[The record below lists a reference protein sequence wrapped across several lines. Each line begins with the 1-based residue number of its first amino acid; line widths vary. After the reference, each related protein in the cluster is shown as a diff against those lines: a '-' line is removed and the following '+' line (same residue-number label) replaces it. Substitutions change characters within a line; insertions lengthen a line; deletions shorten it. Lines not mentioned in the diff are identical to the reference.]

1 MTDAMTGPGA
11 EGAPRDGKPRGR
23 ATRPATPPGHDPA
36 TDAPSVAPHAERPE
50 GPTTAIRDK
59 ARGTAP
65 VEPDTRTRDGDA
77 ARGAATAGSDTAR
90 GSDTVRGGMGSGVG
104 TAPGEAGGVGRPG
117 GLGGLDG
124 ETAAGRDSAP
134 GRAGSPGPAV
144 TRDQADAHGDR
155 TGTHGEPGG
164 TRGREAH
171 DGSGAL
177 GASEAGAGA
186 GAGGH
191 GSGLLPR
198 DECDKLSQQLQHAVA
213 GFVDGPRDSV
223 AEADHVLEEAA
234 ARLTEAVTQRR
245 RTLRGA
251 WQSTD
256 GVDAGTPATS
266 TDTEQLRLALRDYRE
281 LADRLL
287 RL

>member
-36 TDAPSVAPHAERPE
+36 TDAPTATPHAERPE
-50 GPTTAIRDK
+50 GPTTTIRDK
-59 ARGTAP
+59 ARDTAP
-65 VEPDTRTRDGDA
+65 AEPDVRTTRAGDTA
-77 ARGAATAGSDTAR
+77 HRGDTAR
-90 GSDTVRGGMGSGVG
+90 GGLGSGADT
-104 TAPGEAGGVGRPG
+104 TAGRTDGVGRTG
-117 GLGGLDG
+117 GQGGSGGLDG
-124 ETAAGRDSAP
+124 SGGLGSETTAGRDSAS
-134 GRAGSPGPAV
+134 GRAGSPGQAV
-144 TRDQADAHGDR
+144 IRDQTGDHADR
-155 TGTHGEPGG
+155 VG
-164 TRGREAH
+164 TRGET
-171 DGSGAL
+171 
-177 GASEAGAGA
+177 
-186 GAGGH
+186 GGH
-191 GSGLLPR
+191 GSPLLPR
-198 DECDKLSQQLQHAVA
+198 DECEKLSQQLHHAVA

-234 ARLTEAVTQRR
+234 ARFTEAVTQRR

-251 WQSTD
+251 WHSTD
-256 GVDAGTPATS
+256 GDDGGKPATS

>member
-23 ATRPATPPGHDPA
+23 ATRPATPPGLDPA
-36 TDAPSVAPHAERPE
+36 KDAPSTAPHAERPE

-59 ARGTAP
+59 ARGTSP
-65 VEPDTRTRDGDA
+65 VEPDTRTREADA
-77 ARGAATAGSDTAR
+77 ARGATTADRDTAR
-90 GSDTVRGGMGSGVG
+90 GSDTARGGMGSGAD
-104 TAPGEAGGVGRPG
+104 TAPGEAGGVGGPG
-117 GLGGLDG
+117 GFGG
-124 ETAAGRDSAP
+124 ETAAGRDSSP

-144 TRDQADAHGDR
+144 TRDQADAAHGDR
-155 TGTHGEPGG
+155 TGTRGEPDGI
-164 TRGREAH
+164 RGREAH

-177 GASEAGAGA
+177 GASDA

-191 GSGLLPR
+191 GSRLLPR
-198 DECDKLSQQLQHAVA
+198 DECDKLSEQLQHAVA

-234 ARLTEAVTQRR
+234 ARFTEAVTQRR

-256 GVDAGTPATS
+256 GGDAGKPATS